1 MKRAPIWVAIG
12 LVLAAAPAYAA
23 EEGGGLLYP
32 AVNFLLLLAV
42 LFIFTRKPIQAFF
55 GDRRAAIRKDLDDA
69 AALKRRAE
77 ERYAQWNRRIV
88 DLERELAEIRAGAQE
103 RAEAERASLLADA
116 RAAAERIRSDAA
128 NAVEHELRRAR
139 AGLRE
144 EASQLAI
151 ELASGILREQV
162 TTQDRDRLIDEFIER
177 IARSPE
183 ASFAQRAQVSRVEPK
198 VSEGH
203 QVSER
208 RPVGGK

>member
-1 MKRAPIWVAIG
+1 MKRVRVPAKERRRAKTIG
-12 LVLAAAPAYAA
+12 LGVAALWIAVAAAPAQAAA
-23 EEGGGLLYP
+23 EEGGLLFP
-32 AVNFLLLLAV
+32 AINFALLLAV
-42 LFIFTRKPIQAFF
+42 LFWFARKPIQAFF

-77 ERYAQWNRRIV
+77 EHYAQWNRRIV

-151 ELASGILREQV
+151 ESHFDSGVALFFMIYRTQHVRRE
-162 TTQDRDRLIDEFIER
+162 
-177 IARSPE
+177 
-183 ASFAQRAQVSRVEPK
+183 
-198 VSEGH
+198 
-203 QVSER
+203 
-208 RPVGGK
+208 RPVGIVPLAFGLKIDPFQMQAA

>member
-1 MKRAPIWVAIG
+1 MKRALAG
-12 LVLAAAPAYAA
+12 AAVLAAVAALPAQAA
-23 EEGGGLLYP
+23 EEGGGLLFP
-32 AVNFLLLLAV
+32 WINFILLLAV
-42 LFIFTRKPIQAFF
+42 LVYFARKPVSAYF

-77 ERYAQWNRRIV
+77 EHYAQWNRRIV

-116 RAAAERIRSDAA
+116 RAAAERIRADAA

-151 ELASGILREQV
+151 ELASGILREKV
-162 TTQDRDRLIDEFIER
+162 TAQDRDRLIDEFIER
-177 IARSPE
+177 VARAE
-183 ASFAQRAQVSRVEPK
+183 ARK
-198 VSEGH
+198 
-203 QVSER
+203 
-208 RPVGGK
+208 